1 MHSFYFVNWLNPIYR
16 ALNLKN
22 GEVVA
27 VKRIKIDDED
37 ILADIMVRF
46 IGAKLIL
53 FHSSAQLIT
62 SFSGKLNY

>member
-1 MHSFYFVNWLNPIYR
+1 MLFLPQTKLLPR

-37 ILADIMVRF
+37 ILADIMVGYITLQYLFQR
-46 IGAKLIL
+46 LI
-53 FHSSAQLIT
+53 
-62 SFSGKLNY
+62 